1 MFFIYYTQTQR
12 EKIIKKLKLK
22 KKRIKFKYKMNF
34 SDIKNDVKFTGSAVE
49 FPGEMV
55 TIMLYLMM
63 FAWLILNFDNDVN

>member
-1 MFFIYYTQTQR
+1 
-12 EKIIKKLKLK
+12 
-22 KKRIKFKYKMNF
+22 MNF

-63 FAWLILNFDNDVN
+63 FAWLILNFNNDVN